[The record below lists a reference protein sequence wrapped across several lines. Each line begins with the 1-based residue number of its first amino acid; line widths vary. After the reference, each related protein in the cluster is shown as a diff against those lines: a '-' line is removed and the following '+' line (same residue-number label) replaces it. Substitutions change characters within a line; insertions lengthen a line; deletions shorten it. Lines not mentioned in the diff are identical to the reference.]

1 MFFCILIV
9 HSKAKPARS
18 GFSQNLIV
26 LYSLLSSRGL
36 IKHGQYWGSAPG
48 NCQCYSIPCS
58 IQSYWALE
66 VLWHEMGGS
75 WFWILPIVLDLSCSQ
90 SRTESA
96 NLAIAHY
103 MWRTEFQIIWNAFPN
118 GWCVHWCIMAEIF
131 SQDLLI
137 YCCRVTDFGRKGFII
152 NHNWLNTSS
161 RSFIPQNLEQNL
173 RF

>member
-1 MFFCILIV
+1 MLAPSSLGRAMSEKGNRVQTTFHCSYFVSKCIL
-9 HSKAKPARS
+9 HSNCVLQSLLRS

-90 SRTESA
+90 SRTKSA

-103 MWRTEFQIIWNAFPN
+103 VKNWISNYLK
-118 GWCVHWCIMAEIF
+118 CISQWMMRSLMHYGRNFF
-131 SQDLLI
+131 SRPFDLLLQS
-137 YCCRVTDFGRKGFII
+137 Y
-152 NHNWLNTSS
+152 WLW
-161 RSFIPQNLEQNL
+161 
-173 RF
+173 